1 MEAQEAA
8 ATAAVAL
15 AEAAKVAARM
25 ALALA
30 VVERVAVGLRRWWK
44 EGGGEAME
52 ARAAAVWA
60 AVERVGEAVARLV
73 KEAEEREAAAMEAAR
88 SVRWGRRVGEC
99 GSKGGGGWKE
109 QQGSSSSDLNPP
121 RHGRFVS
128 DPTQVQHIISI
139 LGG

>member
-1 MEAQEAA
+1 MEVEAQEAA
-8 ATAAVAL
+8 AMAAVAL

-30 VVERVAVGLRRWWK
+30 VVERVTVGL
-44 EGGGEAME
+44 ATE

-60 AVERVGEAVARLV
+60 VAERVWEAVSRAV

>member
-1 MEAQEAA
+1 MGAVE
-8 ATAAVAL
+8 TAAVAL

-30 VVERVAVGLRRWWK
+30 LVERVAAGL
-44 EGGGEAME
+44 ATE

-60 AVERVGEAVARLV
+60 VAERVWEAVSRAV
-73 KEAEEREAAAMEAAR
+73 KEAEDREAAAMEAAR

-109 QQGSSSSDLNPP
+109 QQGSSSSSSDLNPM
-121 RHGRFVS
+121 V
-128 DPTQVQHIISI
+128 D
-139 LGG
+139 L

>member
-1 MEAQEAA
+1 MW
-8 ATAAVAL
+8 AVA
-15 AEAAKVAARM
+15 
-25 ALALA
+25 
-30 VVERVAVGLRRWWK
+30 
-44 EGGGEAME
+44 
-52 ARAAAVWA
+52 
-60 AVERVGEAVARLV
+60 ERVGEAVA
-73 KEAEEREAAAMEAAR
+73 ERMEAAR
-88 SVRWGRRVGEC
+88 SVRWERRVGEC